1 MVRYAAPD
9 LEAFATKLFY
19 MLDLGRREGVAE
31 TLEEAGKALVAYDS
45 SETAIKTG
53 LAKVLSV
60 ALSKLAALHQCV
72 DIQEYAPLLA
82 ELYQHA
88 HYDRVMS
95 AAYSQLA
102 ELAGRL
108 GANGNLPVVKQ
119 VMDFIQRHY
128 HENLK
133 LETLA
138 EMYNY
143 NKGYLGRMFKQHT
156 GDSFHTFL
164 DKVRIQQAIRLL
176 REGYK
181 VYEVSELVG
190 YPNVDYFHSKFKKYV
205 AASPSSIKGLLPRP
219 RHFHWKHHRFLKW
232 GDFMK
237 ASTGIVTCLL
247 MIGALLAA
255 SGCSNGSDSDSS
267 GSPDA
272 SPNKELA
279 PMTITYAAGDNNPLW
294 DGMQSDVGKLITEKT
309 GISMKA
315 QFPISVNDT
324 DMFALMVANNEYPD
338 IVSAKGSVGKL
349 KDAGALIDLTPLIE
363 EHAPNIKKVYLLLL

>member
-1 MVRYAAPD
+1 
-9 LEAFATKLFY
+9 
-19 MLDLGRREGVAE
+19 
-31 TLEEAGKALVAYDS
+31 
-45 SETAIKTG
+45 
-53 LAKVLSV
+53 
-60 ALSKLAALHQCV
+60 
-72 DIQEYAPLLA
+72 
-82 ELYQHA
+82 
-88 HYDRVMS
+88 
-95 AAYSQLA
+95 
-102 ELAGRL
+102 
-108 GANGNLPVVKQ
+108 
-119 VMDFIQRHY
+119 
-128 HENLK
+128 
-133 LETLA
+133 
-138 EMYNY
+138 
-143 NKGYLGRMFKQHT
+143 
-156 GDSFHTFL
+156 
-164 DKVRIQQAIRLL
+164 
-176 REGYK
+176 
-181 VYEVSELVG
+181 
-190 YPNVDYFHSKFKKYV
+190 
-205 AASPSSIKGLLPRP
+205 
-219 RHFHWKHHRFLKW
+219 
-232 GDFMK
+232 MK

>member
-1 MVRYAAPD
+1 MSGDKNMVRYAAPD

-95 AAYSQLA
+95 AAHSQLA

-205 AASPSSIKGLLPRP
+205 AASPSSIKGSPS
-219 RHFHWKHHRFLKW
+219 
-232 GDFMK
+232 K
-237 ASTGIVTCLL
+237 ATTFSLET
-247 MIGALLAA
+247 
-255 SGCSNGSDSDSS
+255 S
-267 GSPDA
+267 
-272 SPNKELA
+272 
-279 PMTITYAAGDNNPLW
+279 
-294 DGMQSDVGKLITEKT
+294 
-309 GISMKA
+309 
-315 QFPISVNDT
+315 
-324 DMFALMVANNEYPD
+324 
-338 IVSAKGSVGKL
+338 
-349 KDAGALIDLTPLIE
+349 
-363 EHAPNIKKVYLLLL
+363 